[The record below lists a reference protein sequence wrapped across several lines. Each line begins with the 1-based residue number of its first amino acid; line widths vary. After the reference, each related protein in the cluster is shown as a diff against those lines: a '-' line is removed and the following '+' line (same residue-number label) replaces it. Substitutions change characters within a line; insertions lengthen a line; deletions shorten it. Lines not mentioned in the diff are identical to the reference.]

1 MQDKT
6 FHKSWLKN
14 IEKRNNKHLNKIN
27 IFKYILKLILILLII
42 ITIFI
47 IYKWGQKMPDIE
59 LLSINKEINLY
70 QPDTLISPKLL
81 IKNNHNQPITI
92 QALEA
97 KKDIINSN
105 VIILTKPN
113 GHYQL
118 SNKKNI
124 YFYSTKGILNSKK
137 SLLKLM
143 ESVEIKSSDELHLTT
158 SNIVYNIKKNIINGE
173 DIVKLDG
180 KWGILKGIGFNY
192 NVEKAIINIKG
203 RPKLSLY
210 NNKGKIK

>member
-27 IFKYILKLILILLII
+27 IYKSILKFILILLII

-59 LLSINKEINLY
+59 LLSINKEVNLY
-70 QPDTLISPKLL
+70 QPDTLVSPKLL
-81 IKNNHNQPITI
+81 IKNNRNQPITI
-92 QALEA
+92 QASEA

-105 VIILTKPN
+105 LIILKKPN

-173 DIVKLDG
+173 GIVKLDG

-192 NVEKAIINIKG
+192 NIEKSIINIKG